1 MATNKYIPWVEK
13 YRPNNFDEIVLDKNN
28 KIILKNIIKKAY
40 FPNLIL
46 YGPPGTGKTT
56 TIINLINL
64 YQKNL
69 NQCNKGLMIHLNA
82 SDDRG
87 IDIIRNQINSFVN
100 SNVLFNEG
108 VKFVILDEVDYIT
121 KNAQIA
127 LKNLLQEYNVNI
139 RFCLICN
146 YISKID
152 DSLQSEF
159 VRLRFNLLPKKDI
172 LTFLNKIN
180 IKEELNLSYNQ
191 LESIQINFKSD
202 IRSMINYMQSNQ
214 LAIAN
219 TKVLNND
226 IFDNITYLLNNNNE
240 KKFYNEIYN
249 LSILYNIDIKNLL
262 KNYFNFLIK
271 NKSKYIN
278 IDILNIIEYIMHNP
292 EINIEYQLLYIFYS
306 FKNVIV

>member
-1 MATNKYIPWVEK
+1 MRTKGAKTEK
-13 YRPNNFDEIVLDKNN
+13 ECWEL
-28 KIILKNIIKKAY
+28 KIFYPDYVVKEGTYKTLK
-40 FPNLIL
+40 
-46 YGPPGTGKTT
+46 
-56 TIINLINL
+56 
-64 YQKNL
+64 
-69 NQCNKGLMIHLNA
+69 
-82 SDDRG
+82 
-87 IDIIRNQINSFVN
+87 
-100 SNVLFNEG
+100 
-108 VKFVILDEVDYIT
+108 EVACD
-121 KNAQIA
+121 
-127 LKNLLQEYNVNI
+127 
-139 RFCLICN
+139 
-146 YISKID
+146 
-152 DSLQSEF
+152 
-159 VRLRFNLLPKKDI
+159 
-172 LTFLNKIN
+172 
-180 IKEELNLSYNQ
+180 LNLSYNQ